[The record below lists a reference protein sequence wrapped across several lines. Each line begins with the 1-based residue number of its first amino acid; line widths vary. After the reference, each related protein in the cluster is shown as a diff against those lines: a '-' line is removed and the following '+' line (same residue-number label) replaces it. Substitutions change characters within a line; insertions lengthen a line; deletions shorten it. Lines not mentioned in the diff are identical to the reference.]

1 MSSSANNEELST
13 FKKVTR
19 SLSFKHPGSSKEN
32 NVGRSGA
39 KRSMPSPK
47 KLDASNWFQDSK
59 PKSSHSKEVPPGN
72 LKCLNSVGA
81 KASLWSKF
89 ADGHKEKQS
98 LNPFSES
105 FDKEKLKSLLCSKDD
120 PNYGRPDRNSASAIR
135 AAAGEAKMRGE
146 ICDAC
151 EVIFHNG
158 EKLEDGLAAIQFGE
172 LFSIYNRINDKIVG
186 LLIRARKKDLLCFEG
201 EMLYQGKDDEEWIYL
216 TKSINTIRVY
226 FGRDGDIVN
235 GGEIDEEVENKNS
248 TKALLEEDN
257 RRNSAVSTA
266 SLPVS
271 ETKNVS
277 KVGESMAALALTSAA
292 IAVATLDV
300 PRAPSI
306 NEDVEKIEDVTEAPH
321 SKSKESKNKLSNKS
335 LRSSFRKMVR
345 PMFKRNNSIK
355 DESEDDE
362 VCSSGRRGSWLSVR
376 SLQSKHSE
384 SENNIDDRDLI
395 HQRWKR
401 VLSVS
406 KAVGRFNVIVKSR
419 ELENEE
425 LNQSTSEK

>member
-1 MSSSANNEELST
+1 M
-13 FKKVTR
+13 
-19 SLSFKHPGSSKEN
+19 
-32 NVGRSGA
+32 
-39 KRSMPSPK
+39 
-47 KLDASNWFQDSK
+47 Q
-59 PKSSHSKEVPPGN
+59 
-72 LKCLNSVGA
+72 
-81 KASLWSKF
+81 
-89 ADGHKEKQS
+89 
-98 LNPFSES
+98 
-105 FDKEKLKSLLCSKDD
+105 
-120 PNYGRPDRNSASAIR
+120 
-135 AAAGEAKMRGE
+135 
-146 ICDAC
+146 
-151 EVIFHNG
+151 
-158 EKLEDGLAAIQFGE
+158 
-172 LFSIYNRINDKIVG
+172 IYNRINDKIVG

-216 TKSINTIRVY
+216 TKSINTIRVF

-235 GGEIDEEVENKNS
+235 GGEVDEEVENKNS

-257 RRNSAVSTA
+257 RRNSSVSTA

-271 ETKNVS
+271 ETRNIS

-306 NEDVEKIEDVTEAPH
+306 NEDVEKIEDVTEAPN
-321 SKSKESKNKLSNKS
+321 SKSKDSKNKLSNKS
-335 LRSSFRKMVR
+335 LRSSFRYKLFEIMSTTLALYRKMVR

-406 KAVGRFNVIVKSR
+406 KAVGR
-419 ELENEE
+419 
-425 LNQSTSEK
+425 